1 MFSMLLHNPNGLL
14 QSKWFLNLMI
24 RFRNKVKD
32 THTQWHTSTGIL
44 QTGCY
49 TKKRD
54 NFLFVLRHGPK
65 TYKQTA
71 DNNRPTFSKVRS
83 APLEIVRFEEVSFLV
98 KLYIYIYI
106 HQSHKIF
113 SASQLNKAKISYAS
127 RHLLPRHITCYFLLW

>member
-32 THTQWHTSTGIL
+32 THTHTHTQWHTSTGIL

-71 DNNRPTFSKVRS
+71 DNNRPTFSIVRS
-83 APLEIVRFEEVSFLV
+83 ALLEIVRFEEVSFL
-98 KLYIYIYI
+98 
-106 HQSHKIF
+106 
-113 SASQLNKAKISYAS
+113 A
-127 RHLLPRHITCYFLLW
+127 